1 MGNIPGNRPR
11 TLDVAR
17 DAGVSRTTASLV
29 LNGSK
34 HAARISADTTRRVM
48 AAAQRL
54 GYFPSPVGL
63 ALKRGYSDT
72 LMLLVVAR
80 NLADARSR
88 SIVSLS
94 WAAAQQNISTT
105 VRLSADEKDATSAL
119 ATVQSHLPY
128 GLLLLWD
135 SPTFP
140 TEKVL
145 ELQACG
151 LPVVDLLPGDPHT
164 IPSVTPDRRQGFLLL
179 TEQLIQLGHQRI
191 GAILNFDAREKT
203 SRPKLQ
209 GYTQAMTAAGLFLDE
224 SLVENTDGCS
234 FEAGYRALRHLL
246 DRRPDTTAVVCMND
260 PVALGAILAAQDMGR
275 QVPEHF
281 SVAGYG
287 NHAEGNFFRPKLTT
301 LAPDFTG
308 MAMEAVETLR
318 HMRAQAE
325 THGPSTCF
333 PVELISRESTGP
345 VPDKP
350 SFGG

>member
-1 MGNIPGNRPR
+1 MGNVPGSKPR

-17 DAGVSRTTASLV
+17 EAGVSRTTASLV

-34 HAARISADTTRRVM
+34 HAARISADTSTRVM
-48 AAAQRL
+48 AAARRL

-72 LMLLVVAR
+72 LVLLVVAR

-94 WAAAQQNISTT
+94 WAAAQRNISTT
-105 VRLSADEKDATSAL
+105 MRLSATEEDATSAL
-119 ATVQSHLPY
+119 ANVQSQLPY

-145 ELQACG
+145 ELQAYG
-151 LPVVDLLPGDPHT
+151 LPVVDLLPGE
-164 IPSVTPDRRQGFLLL
+164 PSAITRVTPDRFQGFRML
-179 TEQLIQLGHQRI
+179 TEHLISLGHKRI
-191 GAILNFDAREKT
+191 GAIFNFDSRGKT
-203 SRPKLQ
+203 SQPKLQ
-209 GYTQAMTAAGLFLDE
+209 GYRQAIKDAGLYADE

-234 FEAGYRALRHLL
+234 FETGYHALRSLL
-246 DRRPDTTAVVCMND
+246 DRRPDATAVVCLND
-260 PVALGAILAAQDMGR
+260 PVALGATLAAQDMGR
-275 QVPEHF
+275 LIPGDF

-308 MAMEAVETLR
+308 MALEAVDKLR
-318 HMRAQAE
+318 QMREQVD
-325 THGPSTCF
+325 THPPSTCF
-333 PVELISRESTGP
+333 PVELIIRESTGP
-345 VPDKP
+345 APHT
-350 SFGG
+350 